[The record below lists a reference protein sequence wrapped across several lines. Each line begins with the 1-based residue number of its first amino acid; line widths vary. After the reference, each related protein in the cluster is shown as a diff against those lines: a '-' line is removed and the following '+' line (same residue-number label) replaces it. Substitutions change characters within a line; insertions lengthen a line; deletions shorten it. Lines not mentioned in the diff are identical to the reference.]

1 MFFQFISALAPVSA
15 ALFATL
21 ALARPRYVKRW
32 LHVNAFMRNYP
43 LSSVVMCVGI
53 ALSALD
59 FGLALPGRM
68 SADLGLALLPVA
80 VIPAGAG
87 RVDRRRFCIFAL
99 ALEAVSLVCTILYS
113 TGYLTDSAPYLHPL
127 SVSICAAVSFIA
139 MLFAGGNS
147 IRPEDDRF
155 TPLSV
160 SGILSDVIYL
170 CGVCLLLA
178 VSAMS
183 CWISTLPAAAS
194 VSRGVDALCS
204 LLMAFMLGCCLLRRT
219 GNRHFLFF
227 GQLEQRLSR
236 AVQECMSDRSI
247 TADRKDNLYRNV
259 FCRVEEYFR
268 LERPFLDVDIN
279 IADVSER
286 VFTNR
291 AYVSRAISEFSGSN
305 FRQYVNG
312 YRIRYSMDCYR
323 RNPSLKVSDLS
334 SMSGFRTVASYN
346 TAFRRIVGEVPT
358 HWMRRTCGIIRKG
371 GPRLLAA
378 GLRAG

>member
-1 MFFQFISALAPVSA
+1 M
-15 ALFATL
+15 
-21 ALARPRYVKRW
+21 
-32 LHVNAFMRNYP
+32 
-43 LSSVVMCVGI
+43 SVVMCVGI
-53 ALSALD
+53 VLAALD

-68 SADLGLALLPVA
+68 AADLGLALLPVA

-127 SVSICAAVSFIA
+127 SVSICAAVSFVA

-170 CGVCLLLA
+170 CAVCLLLS
-178 VSAMS
+178 VSSMS
-183 CWISTLPAAAS
+183 CWISTFPAGYGPA
-194 VSRGVDALCS
+194 VSRVMDALCS

-219 GNRHFLFF
+219 GSRHFLLF
-227 GQLEQRLSR
+227 GKLEQRLSR
-236 AVQECMSDRSI
+236 AVEECMSDRSI
-247 TADRKDNLYRNV
+247 KTDRKDNLYRNV

-268 LERPFLDVDIN
+268 LESPFLDVDIN
-279 IADVSER
+279 ISDVSER

-291 AYVSRAISEFSGSN
+291 AYVSRAISECSGSN

-312 YRIRYSMDCYR
+312 YRIRYSMDCFR
-323 RNPSLKVSDLS
+323 KNPALKVSDLS

-358 HWMRRTCGIIRKG
+358 HWMRRTCGIIRKSSS
-371 GPRLLAA
+371 RLMVA
-378 GLRAG
+378 GLQAG